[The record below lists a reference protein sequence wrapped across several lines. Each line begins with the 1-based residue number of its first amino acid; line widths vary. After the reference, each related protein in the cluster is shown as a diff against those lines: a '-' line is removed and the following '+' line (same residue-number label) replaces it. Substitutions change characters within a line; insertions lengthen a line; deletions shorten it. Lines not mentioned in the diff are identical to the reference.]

1 LKARGLLA
9 NESCPA
15 KGNPEL
21 ILNWRALFTHPTRLS
36 FPKSRFPQINNCKRP
51 RLISGRS
58 FGRPQV
64 EAPTAVRLPGN
75 GVRGD
80 QSASGN
86 RQIDISSNGASGE
99 SGRIYMIGCV
109 NQSVSHTSL
118 KQWPSYSVS
127 HQHRRGCLE
136 EGVRKETLTPFTFLV
151 DAFISSFASRRR
163 RLFTLIPEHAYHHPS
178 LPQYPHSSGS
188 PGWTSCL
195 LTQTTG

>member
-1 LKARGLLA
+1 VGIPQGVERSYFLRVRSQKAQIAWQRTFKNLLLRPMFPVTWVIFGLAVQKRG
-9 NESCPA
+9 
-15 KGNPEL
+15 
-21 ILNWRALFTHPTRLS
+21 
-36 FPKSRFPQINNCKRP
+36 SR
-51 RLISGRS
+51 RS
-58 FGRPQV
+58 ER
-64 EAPTAVRLPGN
+64 ER
-75 GVRGD
+75 
-80 QSASGN
+80 QSAN
-86 RQIDISSNGASGE
+86 RHSSNGASGE